1 MALDDFKGL
10 VATSATISSS
20 IVLLTGIAV
29 CNAFLKSGT
38 TGDATS
44 VTFVSRKSDNWIVS
58 LSGNYASMYL

>member
-1 MALDDFKGL
+1 MALEDFKDL

-20 IVLLTGIAV
+20 IVLLTGVAV

-44 VTFVSRKSDNWIVS
+44 VTFVSTKSD
-58 LSGNYASMYL
+58 Y

>member
-1 MALDDFKGL
+1 MTLNFYFSNTRSKMALEDFKDL

-20 IVLLTGIAV
+20 VVLLTGVAE

-44 VTFVSRKSDNWIVS
+44 VTFVSRKAE
-58 LSGNYASMYL
+58 Y